1 MKTWKTFLLA
11 TIILVVVLTALTFVV
26 KALDN
31 NTRNEIHEHNE
42 TCNGT
47 IHFVGANKYAHFYEC
62 DTCGHVFRMHELL
75 ND

>member
-1 MKTWKTFLLA
+1 MKTWKIYLLA
-11 TIILVVVLTALTFVV
+11 TIIIIIVLTTLIFVV

-42 TCNGT
+42 KCNGT
-47 IHFVGANKYAHFYEC
+47 IHFVGANNYAHFYEC
-62 DTCGHVFRMHELL
+62 DTCGRIFATRELL